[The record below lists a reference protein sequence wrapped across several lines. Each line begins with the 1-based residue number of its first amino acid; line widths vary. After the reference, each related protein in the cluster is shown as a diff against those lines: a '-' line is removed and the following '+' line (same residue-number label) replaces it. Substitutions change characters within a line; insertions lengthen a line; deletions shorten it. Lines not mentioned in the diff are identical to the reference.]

1 MKKLFLVAGICL
13 LPLSV
18 FSQMQEDT
26 TLQQILME
34 ERTNNLRT
42 LQLVN
47 RVADLIEVQ
56 KKALDMQEKKLQSE
70 MDGPNNLLIA
80 NQKTILDNHKN
91 DVIKTVKSLVTQVEG
106 FQYLEKKDY
115 ANVIKRAQNLVLI
128 TKDTYVQ
135 INQLLNNKSNIIPAN
150 ERIEVLN
157 NGIGVFEK
165 NIGVIKGY
173 IVELKTLNNQRKI
186 NRQLNGF

>member
-1 MKKLFLVAGICL
+1 MKKLFLVTGICL
-13 LPLSV
+13 LPLSA

-34 ERTNNLRT
+34 ERTNNIRT

-56 KKALDMQEKKLQSE
+56 KKALDMQEKKLKSE

-80 NQKTILDNHKN
+80 NQRTILDNHKN
-91 DVIKTVKSLVTQVEG
+91 DVIKTVKSLVTQVES

-115 ANVIKRAQNLVLI
+115 ANVIKR
-128 TKDTYVQ
+128 D
-135 INQLLNNKSNIIPAN
+135 
-150 ERIEVLN
+150 
-157 NGIGVFEK
+157 
-165 NIGVIKGY
+165 
-173 IVELKTLNNQRKI
+173 
-186 NRQLNGF
+186 